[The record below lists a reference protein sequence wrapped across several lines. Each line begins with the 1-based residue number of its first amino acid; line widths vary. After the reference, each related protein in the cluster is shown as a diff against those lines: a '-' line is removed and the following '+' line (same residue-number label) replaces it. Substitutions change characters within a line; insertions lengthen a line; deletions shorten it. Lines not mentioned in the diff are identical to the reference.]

1 LIGLFIVNHDVGLIQ
16 VRGEV
21 AALGTA
27 LLWAIA
33 AIIYTRLGKQVPP
46 LPLNVLKGLVAIA
59 LLILTITVH
68 NESLPLHAERAIGLL
83 SLSGVAGIGV
93 GDTAYF
99 AALNC
104 LGASRTLLLE
114 MLAPPLTALLALL
127 GLGESLTLQNGLGMG
142 LTVAG
147 IAWVT
152 GERTT
157 AAIEYPKHW
166 LNGYLYVGL
175 SVVGQ
180 SSGAVL
186 SRTALTQSPVNPL
199 WSALIRLSAGT
210 LSALILLGLQKQQG
224 QALQFL
230 RSRDT
235 LIAVALTAF
244 FSTFLGIWLQQIS
257 LKYAPAGIAQA
268 LGATSPLFVLP
279 LAILSGETITLRTL
293 LGVSIAIVGIGLLF
307 S

>member
-1 LIGLFIVNHDVGLIQ
+1 VNHDFGLTSVQ
-16 VRGEV
+16 GEA

-33 AIIYTRLGKQVPP
+33 AIIYVRLGKHVSP
-46 LPLNVLKGLVAIA
+46 LHLNLLKGLVAIA
-59 LLILTITVH
+59 LLIMTTTLR
-68 NESLPLHAERAIGLL
+68 NESLPSHSERAIGLM
-83 SLSGVAGIGV
+83 SLSGIAGIGV

-127 GLGESLTLQNGLGMG
+127 CLDESLMIQNWLGIG

-152 GERTT
+152 GERIT
-157 AAIEYPKHW
+157 AEIEHPKHW
-166 LNGYLYVGL
+166 LNGYIYVGL

-186 SRTALTQSPVNPL
+186 SRTALTQSTINPL

-210 LSALILLGLQKQQG
+210 LSVLILLGVRRQQG

-230 RSRDT
+230 HSRDT
-235 LIAVALTAF
+235 IVAVALTAF

-293 LGVSIAIVGIGLLF
+293 LGVSTAIVGIGLLF